1 MDYKLQELCIDCLKT
16 DAANTEP
23 FNNESVCPTRTGV
36 RDRERQR
43 CDQMIIPGSLS
54 DHQDVCPQALLS
66 LSLSVCLFVSLKCF
80 SEWREVP
87 RFPYKSPGTINRKMK
102 DRPVNAGRCFERI
115 KRLETD
121 GFAQWHGTFLSQAV
135 TPLSQLVY
143 IRTTSAA
150 WEPSTDTVKA
160 PVYRITF
167 SVMTITMTN
176 QYTLIQHLKALYF
189 CIILKIRQGQN
200 IITVR

>member
-1 MDYKLQELCIDCLKT
+1 MNYKLQELCIHCLKT

-23 FNNESVCPTRTGV
+23 FNNESVCPTWTEV

-43 CDQMIIPGSLS
+43 GDQMITPGSLS
-54 DHQDVCPQALLS
+54 DHHDVCPQALLS

-87 RFPYKSPGTINRKMK
+87 HFPYKSPGTINRKMK

-150 WEPSTDTVKA
+150 WEPSSDTVNT
-160 PVYRITF
+160 PVYTITF
-167 SVMTITMTN
+167 SVMNIIITN
-176 QYTLIQHLKALYF
+176 QYTQIQLLNH
-189 CIILKIRQGQN
+189 CISVQFWKIRQ
-200 IITVR
+200 

>member
-1 MDYKLQELCIDCLKT
+1 MDYKLPELCIRCLKT

-23 FNNESVCPTRTGV
+23 FNNESVCPTWTQV

-43 CDQMIIPGSLS
+43 CDQMITPGSLS
-54 DHQDVCPQALLS
+54 DHHDVCPQALLS
-66 LSLSVCLFVSLKCF
+66 LSLSVCLFVGLKCF

-87 RFPYKSPGTINRKMK
+87 HFPYKSPGTINRKMK

-150 WEPSTDTVKA
+150 WEPSSETVST
-160 PVYRITF
+160 PGYRKNIF
-167 SVMTITMTN
+167 SNEYNIAN
-176 QYTLIQHLKALYF
+176 QYTQIRHVKH
-189 CIILKIRQGQN
+189 CIS
-200 IITVR
+200 V